1 VRLAAAGGDVQSQLQ
16 GIEPV
21 PAALDLLLLAEAGEA
36 ASTSSN
42 KAAAG
47 GQEQSD
53 VMQGRLRAVLCSL
66 KTFVAA
72 PGWPGPPSASQEL
85 LAAQRLQQQC
95 ADMLS
100 R

>member
-1 VRLAAAGGDVQSQLQ
+1 MQSQLQ

-21 PAALDLLLLAEAGEA
+21 PAALDLLLLAEAGA
-36 ASTSSN
+36 AVTAATTTST
-42 KAAAG
+42 AAAG
-47 GQEQSD
+47 GQQQQE
-53 VMQGRLRAVLCSL
+53 VVQGRLRAVLHSL
-66 KTFVAA
+66 KAFVAA

-85 LAAQRLQQQC
+85 LAVQRLQQQC